1 MGVDFESHS
10 LERVLLAR
18 EALTP
23 NERMSLARLVAAGQ
37 LERITPGAYTRAFVW
52 VSHSTD
58 ERSSA
63 VGGSPLTSAQTA
75 NVRTT
80 AYATKHRL
88 STRRTPMPRTR
99 RTLMPGPGTGAR
111 AEELLQ
117 PATLQQ
123 WPDLGSA
130 AAEVD
135 VGLDCI
141 LRPADAE

>member
-88 STRRTPMPRTR
+88 TTRRTP
-99 RTLMPGPGTGAR
+99 MPGPGTGAR